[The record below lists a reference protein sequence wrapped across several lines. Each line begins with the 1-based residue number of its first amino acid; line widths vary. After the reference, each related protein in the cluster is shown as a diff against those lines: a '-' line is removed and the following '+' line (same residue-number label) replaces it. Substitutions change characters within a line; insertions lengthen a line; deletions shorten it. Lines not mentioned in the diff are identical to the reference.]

1 MSLLKVE
8 YNISGKRYDKED
20 DIYYWGG
27 NKQLTG
33 GEFTEE
39 TDFGHKYQTLMS
51 YANFTNETLSNALIS
66 FAKQEVDAGLAVNN
80 DFLVGL
86 RVSDVNT
93 KHMHLDI
100 HLDMNYKD
108 GALLPKILWGTKYGY
123 IIWKI

>member
-20 DIYYWGG
+20 DVYYWGG

-33 GEFTEE
+33 GEFTQES
-39 TDFGHKYQTLMS
+39 DFNHKYQTLMS
-51 YANFTNETLSNALIS
+51 FAKFENETLSNALTS
-66 FAKQEVDAGLAVNN
+66 FAKQEVDAGLAVDN

-93 KHMHLDI
+93 KHVHLDMHLDM
-100 HLDMNYKD
+100 HYENGK
-108 GALLPKILWGTKYGY
+108 LLPKIS
-123 IIWKI
+123 